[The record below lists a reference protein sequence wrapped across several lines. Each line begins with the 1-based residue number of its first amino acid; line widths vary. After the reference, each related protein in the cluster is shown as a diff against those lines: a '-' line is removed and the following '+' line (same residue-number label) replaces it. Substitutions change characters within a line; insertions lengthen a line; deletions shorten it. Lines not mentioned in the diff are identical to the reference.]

1 MNAIRLVLADDH
13 ATIRDALKLLLSG
26 QPDLQVVGE
35 ATDGQQAI
43 DAAVALKPDVLLM
56 DVSMPGM
63 NGLQAFAAAG
73 NQLQPGSFLRAY
85 VVM

>member
-35 ATDGQQAI
+35 AVDGQ
-43 DAAVALKPDVLLM
+43 
-56 DVSMPGM
+56 
-63 NGLQAFAAAG
+63 
-73 NQLQPGSFLRAY
+73 RASTPPWR
-85 VVM
+85 